1 MINFALIDKA
11 LFGSPP
17 VPHGHPAPDLH
28 FPLPLRPFEFP
39 ACRCGFP
46 SPAVAG
52 AAPFWEM
59 PNRSAYFLKKSREM
73 FGYLQP
79 NA

>member
-1 MINFALIDKA
+1 MINFALSDKA
-11 LFGSPP
+11 LFGRLLS
-17 VPHGHPAPDLH
+17 PHGHPTPDLR
-28 FPLPLRPFEFP
+28 FPLPLRALEFP

-52 AAPFWEM
+52 AAPFREM
-59 PNRSAYFLKKSREM
+59 PSRNAYFLKKTREM
-73 FGYLQP
+73 FGCLQP